1 MSNPMEA
8 VINLPQNATQPS
20 RFDLTRIP
28 GARQALLLLGIAAA
42 VAIGVAIVMWSRTPN
57 YSMLYANLDEK
68 DAAQVVQALQTSNI
82 DYQLGNGGTSIFVNA
97 NDVSNVRLKLAAQGL
112 PRGGAASG
120 DAGADA
126 QNPFGMSELAEKT
139 RYQQMLENDLAAT
152 ISNLQS
158 VKSAK
163 VHLALPKSS
172 AFIRDRTQASASVM
186 IALYPGR
193 QLDAAQVGAIAH
205 LVAASVPE
213 LDPRRVSVIDQ
224 AGQLLTTAD
233 PTSEAAI
240 GDARFRLVRQLE
252 TAYAGRV
259 EELLTPLVGAG
270 HVRSQVFAQMD
281 FTETE
286 KTSENFDPQ
295 KATIRSEQSASEHR
309 ADGGAAQGIPGA
321 LSNQP
326 PSAPAQP
333 TAANPNAGANGATST
348 AKADSGEISQS
359 ATRNY
364 EIDRTISH
372 VREPVG
378 TVHRLTVAVALDNKN
393 SLDDKGK
400 VVSTPFTKDELDQM
414 TALVKNAVG
423 FDESRG
429 DSVSVVNAAFRTE
442 PDLEPV
448 NVPLWQQPTVR
459 EIVKQGIGALLAL
472 GLILIVLRPLFKNLV
487 GASRAHAL
495 ALAGATAG
503 NAAVILNDPA
513 PDTLTLGGARSAPGT
528 QPLAFEQKVELAKR
542 VAGQDPKQVAQVVKT
557 WVGEDG

>member
-8 VINLPQNATQPS
+8 VINLPQNATQAPS

-28 GARQALLLLGIAAA
+28 GARQALLLVGIAVA
-42 VAIGVAIVMWSRTPN
+42 VAIGIAIVMWSRAPN
-57 YSMLYANLDEK
+57 YSLLYANLDEK
-68 DAAQVVQALQTSNI
+68 DAAQVVQALQSSNI

-97 NDVSNVRLKLAAQGL
+97 NETSNVRLKLAAQGL
-112 PRGGAASG
+112 PRGGTTAG
-120 DAGADA
+120 DAGADS
-126 QNPFGMSELAEKT
+126 QNPFGMSELAEKA
-139 RYQQMLENDLAAT
+139 RYQQMLENDLSST

-158 VKSAK
+158 VKSAR

-193 QLDAAQVGAIAH
+193 QLDASQVGAIVH

-213 LDPRRVSVIDQ
+213 LDPSRVQVIDQ
-224 AGQLLTTAD
+224 SGQLLTSSDPGSDTAV
-233 PTSEAAI
+233 S
-240 GDARFRLVRQLE
+240 DARFRLVRQIE
-252 TAYAGRV
+252 SAYAGRV

-270 HVRSQVFAQMD
+270 HVRAQVFAQMD

-295 KATIRSEQSASEHR
+295 KTTLRSEQSASERR
-309 ADGGAAQGIPGA
+309 ADAVASGVPGA

-333 TAANPNAGANGATST
+333 TAANPKAGPADANAST
-348 AKADSGEISQS
+348 QKDNGEISQS

-364 EIDRTISH
+364 EVDRTISH
-372 VREPVG
+372 TREPVG
-378 TVHRLTVAVALDNKN
+378 QVNRLTVAVALDNKT
-393 SLDDKGK
+393 SLDEKGK
-400 VVSTPFTKDELDQM
+400 PVSTPFTKDELDQM
-414 TALVKNAVG
+414 TLLVRNAVG
-423 FDESRG
+423 FDEKRG
-429 DSVSVVNAAFRTE
+429 DNVSVVNAQFLSP

-472 GLILIVLRPLFKNLV
+472 GLILIVLRPLFRNLV
-487 GASRAHAL
+487 GPSRAQQL
-495 ALAGATAG
+495 ALAAAGANGLEPVA
-503 NAAVILNDPA
+503 
-513 PDTLTLGGARSAPGT
+513 DTLTLGGRISAPGT
-528 QPLAFEQKVELAKR
+528 PPLGFEQKVELAKR
-542 VAGQDPKQVAQVVKT
+542 VASQDPKQVAQVVKT

>member
-8 VINLPQNATQPS
+8 VITLPQNATAPS
-20 RFDLTRIP
+20 RFDLARIP

-42 VAIGVAIVMWSRTPN
+42 VAIGVAIVMWSRAPS
-57 YSMLYANLDEK
+57 YSLLYANLDEK
-68 DAAQVVQALQTSNI
+68 DAAQVVQALQSSNI

-97 NDVSNVRLKLAAQGL
+97 NETANVRLKLAAQGL
-112 PRGGAASG
+112 PRGGAVAG

-126 QNPFGMSELAEKT
+126 QNPFGMSELAEKA
-139 RYQQMLENDLAAT
+139 RYQQMLENDLSST

-158 VKSAK
+158 VKSAR

-186 IALYPGR
+186 VALYPGR
-193 QLDAAQVGAIAH
+193 QLDASQVGAIVH

-213 LDPRRVSVIDQ
+213 LDPARVQVIDQ
-224 AGQLLTTAD
+224 SGQLLTSSDPNSETAV
-233 PTSEAAI
+233 S
-240 GDARFRLVRQLE
+240 DARFRLVRQIE

-270 HVRSQVFAQMD
+270 HVRAQVFAQMD

-295 KATIRSEQSASEHR
+295 KTTLRSEQSASERR
-309 ADGGAAQGIPGA
+309 ADAVASGIPGA

-326 PSAPAQP
+326 PNAPAQP
-333 TAANPNAGANGATST
+333 TAANPKGGPADASAST
-348 AKADSGEISQS
+348 QKDGGEISQS

-364 EIDRTISH
+364 EVDRTISH
-372 VREPVG
+372 TREPVG
-378 TVHRLTVAVALDNKN
+378 TVDRLTVAVALDNKT
-393 SLDDKGK
+393 SLDEKGK
-400 VVSTPFTKDELDQM
+400 PVSTPFTKDELDQM

-423 FDESRG
+423 FDEKRG
-429 DSVSVVNAAFRTE
+429 DNVSVVNAPFQSA

-448 NVPLWQQPTVR
+448 GVPLWQQPTVR

-472 GLILIVLRPLFKNLV
+472 GLILIVLRPLFRNLV
-487 GASRAHAL
+487 GPSRAQQL
-495 ALAGATAG
+495 ALAAAGAGALEPG
-503 NAAVILNDPA
+503 A
-513 PDTLTLGGARSAPGT
+513 DTLTLGGRPSAPGT
-528 QPLAFEQKVELAKR
+528 PPLAFEQKVELAKR
-542 VAGQDPKQVAQVVKT
+542 VASQDPKQVAQVVKT